1 METKI
6 KIRPALVKDVDS
18 IFRLIAQMADKGLML
33 RRSKYKI
40 VTMLTNFL
48 VVEDGGAVIGC
59 AALSPLWT
67 DSAEIISLVID
78 PAYHGRGLGRRLVE
92 SLLERGRE
100 LGFPE
105 IISLTYQIEF
115 FAKMGFHKESKD
127 KFPRKLWRE
136 CLECP
141 KLENCDETAMS
152 IRFD

>member
-1 METKI
+1 MNV
-6 KIRPALVKDVDS
+6 KIRPATVRDVDG
-18 IFRLIAQMADKGLML
+18 IFRLISQMADQGLML
-33 RRSKYKI
+33 KRSKYKL

-48 VVEDGGAVIGC
+48 VAEAEGSVVGCGA
-59 AALSPLWT
+59 LMPLWT
-67 DSAEIISLVID
+67 DSAEIMSLAVDKSIQSK
-78 PAYHGRGLGRRLVE
+78 GLGRLLVQA
-92 SLLERGRE
+92 LLDRGRE

-105 IISLTYQIEF
+105 IISLTYQTEF